1 MSVATILGGAA
12 HVQVNQVAAKPIHL
26 LTLTPFYPTA
36 QDDASGC
43 FISEPLPWL
52 EKNGLS
58 HSVVAVQ
65 PIYRRRMRANHSAPL
80 AHWFSYPALPGG
92 FGLPT
97 SGTFLY
103 ARLLSAIRRL
113 HHSHHIDVIH
123 AHAPLPC
130 GHAAALL
137 SRELKI
143 PYVISVHGLD
153 AFSTAQVKGYAG
165 QWCER
170 ISRMVYRSASR
181 VICVSGRVRDEVV
194 ARAGRECR
202 TAVVYNGVD
211 PTMFH
216 PTLENPNSEPVIL
229 SIGNLIPIK
238 GHQYLLRAIARLKQ
252 KYPTLTCQIIGDGP
266 ELYRLAALSDQL
278 GISGRLRF
286 LGRQSRRAVAETLR
300 QCNVFALPSRY
311 EGLGCVYLEAMS
323 SEKPVIGCRGQGIE
337 EIIHHGDN
345 GWLIAPEDVEELSSA
360 LSTLLENATLR
371 KRIGSMARR
380 TVLERLT
387 LSHQAERLTQIY
399 RESPQ

>member
-1 MSVATILGGAA
+1 MLGAA
-12 HVQVNQVAAKPIHL
+12 PRVQVPQVAEKPIHL

-36 QDDASGC
+36 HDDASGC
-43 FISEPLPWL
+43 FIPEPLAWL

-58 HSVVAVQ
+58 NSVFAVQ
-65 PIYRRRMRANHSAPL
+65 PIYRGRMRANDSAPP

-103 ARLLSAIRRL
+103 ARLLSAIRR
-113 HHSHHIDVIH
+113 HHQSYPLDLIH

-143 PYVISVHGLD
+143 PYVVSVHGLD

-165 QWCER
+165 KWCER
-170 ISRMVYRSASR
+170 ISRMVYRSARR

-202 TAVVYNGVD
+202 TTVVYNGVD

-216 PTLENPNSEPVIL
+216 SSFENPNSEPVIL

-238 GHQYLLRAIARLKQ
+238 GHRSLLHAIAGLKE
-252 KYPTLTCQIIGDGP
+252 KYPTLSCHIIGDGP
-266 ELYRLAALSDQL
+266 ELSRLAALSEQL
-278 GISGRLRF
+278 GISSRVHF
-286 LGRQSRRAVAETLR
+286 LGRQSRRAVAEALQ
-300 QCNVFALPSRY
+300 QCTVFALPSRY

-337 EIIHHGDN
+337 EIIHHGEN
-345 GWLIAPEDVEELSSA
+345 GCLVEPENVEELSSA
-360 LSTLLENATLR
+360 LSTLLENSTLR
-371 KRIGSMARR
+371 QQIGSMARR

-387 LSHQAERLTQIY
+387 LSHQADRLTQIY
-399 RESPQ
+399 RECLE